1 MIKNCISTVKYTTCT
16 MLNAAFLEEE
26 KTHKKIQI
34 DLATT
39 KLKHFFC
46 QT

>member
-1 MIKNCISTVKYTTCT
+1 MY
-16 MLNAAFLEEE
+16 NAAFLEEE

-39 KLKHFFC
+39 NMTKLKHFFC